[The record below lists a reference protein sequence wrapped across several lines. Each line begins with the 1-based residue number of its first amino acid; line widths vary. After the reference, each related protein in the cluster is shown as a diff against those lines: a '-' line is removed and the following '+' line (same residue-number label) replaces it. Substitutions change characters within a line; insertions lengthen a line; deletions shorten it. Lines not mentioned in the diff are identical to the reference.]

1 MGYAISWIAF
11 ENKTGPQ
18 AAEMLNLSCSG
29 EFDEVPRSLFSGTL
43 MQTGWYVMVIDE
55 FRRKVVSDGSLRR
68 LSGSGRV
75 IAAATEEHVM
85 FSSAEEWS
93 GGTRIWKVSHES
105 EKGPRHLEEQ
115 GLFPEGYASIKRRLL
130 AEQQREDAGAKEVD
144 YVIEVPL
151 QLAESIVGYK
161 HDKAL
166 DARFEILKPESGP
179 AGGGLIS
186 RWFRRKP

>member
-1 MGYAISWIAF
+1 MGYSISWIAF
-11 ENKTGPQ
+11 EGRTAPQ

-29 EFDEVPRSLFSGTL
+29 EFDEVPRSLFSGASF
-43 MQTGWYVMVIDE
+43 QTGWYVVVIDR
-55 FRRKVVSDGSLRR
+55 FAHKFVSDGSLRR

-75 IAAATEEHVM
+75 IAARTEEHVM

-93 GGTRIWKVSHES
+93 GGNRAWKVSHES
-105 EKGPRHLEEQ
+105 EKGPRHLKEE
-115 GLFPEGYASIKRRLL
+115 GVFPEGYASIKQRLL
-130 AEQQREDAGAKEVD
+130 AQQQREDDGAKEVD

-166 DARFEILKPESGP
+166 EARFEILKPGSGSS
-179 AGGGLIS
+179 GGGLIS
-186 RWFRRKP
+186 RWLRRKP